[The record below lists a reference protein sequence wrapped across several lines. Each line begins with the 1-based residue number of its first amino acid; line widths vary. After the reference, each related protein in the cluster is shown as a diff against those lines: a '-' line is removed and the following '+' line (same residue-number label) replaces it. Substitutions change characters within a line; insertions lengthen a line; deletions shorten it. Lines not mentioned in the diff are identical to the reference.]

1 MIKVVAFDLDDTLF
15 NGTLLV
21 EKARRSAVEMMI
33 EFGLPIDLEAGL
45 KILNEVVEE
54 FGSNSESHLDNML
67 IRLQKDPKYNLNPSF
82 NINKYVAAGIM
93 GYHREKVKHFKPFRD
108 VGETIKKLRD
118 KGIKTAIVT
127 DGTPKKQYEKIL
139 RLKVEN
145 LFDEIIISDE
155 VAIRKPNPLLFQLFC
170 TELGCSPS
178 EAIYV
183 GDRLDK
189 DIEPAMQAGLYAV
202 LIHRGTKHDPNI
214 NKIKSVLKPH
224 FHINSLHEL
233 FAIIEKINS

>member
-1 MIKVVAFDLDDTLF
+1 
-15 NGTLLV
+15 
-21 EKARRSAVEMMI
+21 
-33 EFGLPIDLEAGL
+33 
-45 KILNEVVEE
+45 VEE

-67 IRLQKDPKYNLNPSF
+67 IRLQKDPKYNLNPSY

-108 VGETIKKLRD
+108 VVETIKKLRN

-145 LFDEIIISDE
+145 LFDDIIISDE
-155 VAIRKPNPLLFQLFC
+155 VAIRKPNILLFELFC
-170 TELGCSPS
+170 AKFNCSSS

-189 DIEPAMQAGLYAV
+189 DIEPAIQAGLHSV

-214 NKIKSVLKPH
+214 NKIKSPIKPH

-233 FAIIEKINS
+233 IAIIEKINT